1 MRKQVSLPQFSLCE
15 VPLLPSS
22 LIVCVCSYS
31 TVENGRVYRVE
42 IKLMHQQADSMRLW

>member
-1 MRKQVSLPQFSLCE
+1 MRKQVSLPQLSLCE

-31 TVENGRVYRVE
+31 TAKNGRVYCME
-42 IKLMHQQADSMRLW
+42 IKLMHQQADSMSL